1 MLHTQNYD
9 THAKRKTGLE
19 EHQKSERNLSISETL
34 YDDGEIQVG
43 IKASDVILCFSNRND
58 DRIK

>member
-1 MLHTQNYD
+1 M
-9 THAKRKTGLE
+9 HAKRKTGLE